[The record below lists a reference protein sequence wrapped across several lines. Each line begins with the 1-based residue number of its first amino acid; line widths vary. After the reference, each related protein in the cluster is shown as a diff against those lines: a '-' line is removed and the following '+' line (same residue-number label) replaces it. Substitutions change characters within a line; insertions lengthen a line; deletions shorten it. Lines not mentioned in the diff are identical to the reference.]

1 MSYSNPITTMIVN
14 PVEQDF
20 GAGTGTAW
28 SFKGPTGKKGI
39 LIDVGLFVTETFVD
53 DTAPT
58 AGVAIGTSGDADAYA
73 LLEVADGTALTDTCI
88 EVTETFAC
96 DSLEACFNVGTSSD
110 ADAYCKLNITDGT
123 AITDTFNIQNDTNA
137 IIAEAIPADTQ
148 IECLPVAGTDGSSV
162 TGQGYT
168 YVVVEWY

>member
-1 MSYSNPITTMIVN
+1 MSYSNPVTTRIQSGAS
-14 PVEQDF
+14 QDM
-20 GAGTGTAW
+20 GNGTPTRF

-39 LIDVGLFVTETFVD
+39 IVDVG
-53 DTAPT
+53 
-58 AGVAIGTSGDADAYA
+58 
-73 LLEVADGTALTDTCI
+73 I

-96 DSLEACFNVGTSSD
+96 DATDATFLVGTI
-110 ADAYCKLNITDGT
+110 ADTNAYCQLEISDGT
-123 AITDTFNIQNDTNA
+123 LLTDTFNIQNDTDA

-162 TGQGYT
+162 TGQGFT

>member
-1 MSYSNPITTMIVN
+1 MSYSNPVTTRIQSGAS
-14 PVEQDF
+14 QDM
-20 GAGTGTAW
+20 GNGTPTVF
-28 SFKGPTGKKGI
+28 SFKGPTGMQGTI
-39 LIDVGLFVTETFVD
+39 IDVG
-53 DTAPT
+53 
-58 AGVAIGTSGDADAYA
+58 
-73 LLEVADGTALTDTCI
+73 I
-88 EVTETFAC
+88 EVTETFAW
-96 DSLEACFNVGTSSD
+96 DSTEASFQVGTTGD

-123 AITDTFNIQNDTNA
+123 ALTDTFNIQNDTNA